1 MNIILEKLAAELP
14 HLQIDVE
21 NIVKNSPENIEKY
34 LLSLVGTNPLIGI
47 AIHTAIS
54 AISTYT
60 SDLLKSQLA
69 LSVVSDG
76 VVRIIIEDENI
87 ESTL

>member
-1 MNIILEKLAAELP
+1 MNSILEKLAADFP
-14 HLQIDVE
+14 HLEIDVE
-21 NIVKNSPENIEKY
+21 KTPEEIEKY
-34 LLSLVGTNPLIGI
+34 LLSLIGVDPLLAI

-69 LSVVSDG
+69 LTVVSDG
-76 VVRIIIEDENI
+76 VVKIVFDDENI
-87 ESTL
+87 ESKL